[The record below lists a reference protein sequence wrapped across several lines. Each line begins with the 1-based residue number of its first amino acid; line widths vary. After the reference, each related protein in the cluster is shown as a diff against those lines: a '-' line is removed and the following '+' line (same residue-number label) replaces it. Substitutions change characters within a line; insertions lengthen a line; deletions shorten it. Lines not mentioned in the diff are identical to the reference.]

1 MAKIYKLNNGVVLED
16 NEGHSFNFPLNSL
29 ILAADETSDMINFK
43 LKAYKR
49 TITSINYKTFT
60 TPKASSA
67 ENLLKIIQTIIYY

>member
-1 MAKIYKLNNGVVLED
+1 MAKIYKMNNGVVLED

-29 ILAADETSDMINFK
+29 ILTADETSDMVNFK

-60 TPKASSA
+60 TPKASNA
-67 ENLLKIIQTIIYY
+67 ESLLKIIQNIIYY